1 MKVIVYFKDTSV
13 LVPCG
18 DGHILVKDLIRQAV
32 TRYKKAFNKDASHPV
47 LVQYLQHADGGIL
60 DSDDRLC
67 DICDDK
73 DKLIAV
79 YEEPGMGASDE
90 SPAPQRRSFVE
101 TTSPLTP
108 PSDAWA
114 ASAFHPYRPDLG
126 QGNATASTLPS
137 GAAARIHHS
146 GDGDPHRPPGE
157 PPTRCAPLFD
167 GRATPPP
174 PGAAPGMGP
183 AFPAGQDRG
192 TPSCD
197 ARDYEENG
205 NNIVKSSLRK
215 NDLVDWSSC
224 LSDFCKVIHVP
235 SEGGPLGIHI
245 VHFGTKLR
253 RSLGLLVRGVDEQG
267 RAAHH
272 CWFEKGDCI
281 VIINGNNLLD
291 KTFDQSQQI
300 FMQAMRVGVMVIHV
314 VPAQQLESY
323 QRALELIDP
332 DSDTPNGG
340 LGSMSPPSCF
350 SPMDSRFDFGVSGGG
365 GGAKAGATETRG
377 GGEPP
382 GSPKGHASPGGVVSG
397 LRKLSTPT
405 ALGCLSRKLSK
416 KASIRLKK
424 GPEGLGFTIATKEGP
439 IGEHNPL
446 YVKSV
451 LPRGAA
457 VADGRMKPGDQLL
470 EVNGQEVAGKSQEEV
485 VSLLRATRL
494 GGAVTLSLRRQ
505 EDTFLPR
512 PIQKAG
518 GDGDEVE
525 GPAAGTGSATA
536 PPPETP
542 RRMFTYEIP
551 LNDSGSAGLG
561 ISVKGSREDDT
572 DLGIFVKS
580 IIFGGAASK
589 DGRLRVNDQLV
600 AVNGQSLLG
609 RTNSEAMEV
618 LRRSMST
625 DGNVRGMIQIVVA
638 RRAVRF
644 SQPIVPQGS
653 FKAVSPGHVDQTHS
667 DYNSLLYHTT
677 GAHQSGLKNGILGG
691 WGTLPR
697 DRELADSP
705 PPPLPPR
712 RTPLLN
718 HSSWTDGGSGP
729 RGTQWP
735 PAVTSVGWCHDS
747 EDEPGW
753 PSVQGHGRGLGDDG
767 PADGI
772 RHRKSRSMDIIAD
785 ENDRGRASQQ
795 RAGWNTRSVG
805 PSLGLVM
812 SSSLESLQA
821 AVAAASGANDG
832 GELHHDGDFYYDDDD
847 DDDDYDG
854 GDGGGD
860 SSGHGVFSPGRPRS
874 GLGRGRACNA
884 SFRAAIDKS
893 YEEGGGGA
901 GMGASDAESWVTESR
916 SAGSSRHG
924 RGEGEGSDP
933 DTLEEETVDSPRW
946 RPPKALTNRL
956 QSLSQPGS
964 PRGRHN
970 GRGTAGKEKKSKP
983 EKERERGKDRDKE
996 KKEGIMKGLGVMFRF
1011 GKSKKEEKAVKVE
1024 RKGSRRDDSILTD
1037 EEISMMRREQ
1047 ERIQAKHRE
1056 LREQQA
1062 RDREL
1067 KLQRE
1072 RDSLGAASRSGPE
1085 SRHRPSSPPSSRGNA
1100 AAAASVA
1107 SEPLPSPPGAGG
1119 AALPEMEDD
1128 DLDPAYARVSRFLV
1142 AEDRGAAAGE
1152 RVASSAPAATAAAPV
1167 AATQNSPGVVVDADI
1182 DALYAKVDKTRR
1194 LSAPR
1199 SAGGSGGG
1207 GGSRPPSSSEERVA
1221 QLRHEFQKLR
1231 ADEARTTDA
1240 GSADGMTEPVP
1251 GPAEHRSGRHSVSVE
1266 MQQQQQRRWQEER
1279 EGLLLSPTRR
1289 RYNSLPRLAK
1299 KSPPRSQSGPPGS
1312 VGWAFRGAD
1321 DASAWN
1327 GHAGRPA
1334 HPSSCHSLEEEEGG
1348 AAVFEFPCTGRRA
1361 HSPLRRD
1368 VPPPLGGGGGTPA
1381 DAPNYAAEM
1390 QRLAGPAAAR
1400 PNRV

>member
-1 MKVIVYFKDTSV
+1 MKVIVYFKGTSV

-90 SPAPQRRSFVE
+90 SPAPQRRSFAE
-101 TTSPLTP
+101 ATSPLSP

-114 ASAFHPYRPDLG
+114 ASAFHPYRADLG
-126 QGNATASTLPS
+126 QGSVTASNLPS

-146 GDGDPHRPPGE
+146 VDPHRPPGE

-174 PGAAPGMGP
+174 PGAAPG
-183 AFPAGQDRG
+183 

-197 ARDYEENG
+197 AREYEENG
-205 NNIVKSSLRK
+205 NNVVKSSLRK
-215 NDLVDWSSC
+215 NDLGDWSSC

-253 RSLGLLVRGVDEQG
+253 RS
-267 RAAHH
+267 
-272 CWFEKGDCI
+272 
-281 VIINGNNLLD
+281 
-291 KTFDQSQQI
+291 QQI

-332 DSDTPNGG
+332 ETDTPNGG
-340 LGSMSPPSCF
+340 LGSMSPTSRF
-350 SPMDSRFDFGVSGGG
+350 SPMDSRFDFGVLGGG

-382 GSPKGHASPGGVVSG
+382 GSPKGHASPGGIVSG

-505 EDTFLPR
+505 EDAFLPR

-525 GPAAGTGSATA
+525 GPAADQGSATA

-653 FKAVSPGHVDQTHS
+653 SKAVSPGHVDQTHS
-667 DYNSLLYHTT
+667 DYNSLLYHTI

-753 PSVQGHGRGLGDDG
+753 SSVQGHGRGLGDDG

-785 ENDRGRASQQ
+785 ENDRGGRSSQQ

-832 GELHHDGDFYYDDDD
+832 GGGGDRHHDGDFYYDDDD

-854 GDGGGD
+854 GDGGDDMG
-860 SSGHGVFSPGRPRS
+860 GHGVFSPGRPRS

-893 YEEGGGGA
+893 YEEGGGGGGGGA
-901 GMGASDAESWVTESR
+901 GTGASDAESWVTESR

-924 RGEGEGSDP
+924 RGEGEVSDP

-983 EKERERGKDRDKE
+983 EKERGKDRDKE

-1037 EEISMMRREQ
+1037 EEISIMRREQ

-1072 RDSLGAASRSGPE
+1072 RDSLGAASRRGPE
-1085 SRHRPSSPPSSRGNA
+1085 SRHRPSSPPESRGNA
-1100 AAAASVA
+1100 ASIA
-1107 SEPLPSPPGAGG
+1107 SEPLPSLPAAGG
-1119 AALPEMEDD
+1119 AAALLEVEDD
-1128 DLDPAYARVSRFLV
+1128 DLDPAYARVSHFLV
-1142 AEDRGAAAGE
+1142 AEDRGATASE
-1152 RVASSAPAATAAAPV
+1152 RVASSAPAATAAPV
-1167 AATQNSPGVVVDADI
+1167 AATQNALGVVADADI

-1199 SAGGSGGG
+1199 SGGGSGGT
-1207 GGSRPPSSSEERVA
+1207 RPPSSSEERVA

-1240 GSADGMTEPVP
+1240 GSADGMTGPVP
-1251 GPAEHRSGRHSVSVE
+1251 GPTEHWSGRHSVSVE
-1266 MQQQQQRRWQEER
+1266 MQQQQQRRRQEER
-1279 EGLLLSPTRR
+1279 EGLLSPTRR

-1312 VGWAFRGAD
+1312 AGWASRGAD

-1348 AAVFEFPCTGRRA
+1348 AAVFEFPCPGRRA

-1368 VPPPLGGGGGTPA
+1368 VPPTFVGGGGGTLA
-1381 DAPNYAAEM
+1381 DAPDYAAEM